1 MADDALLHKAAS
13 IERCLKRI
21 QEEYA
26 GAPLETSQTRQD
38 ALVLNLLRACETAID
53 MAMHTCRK
61 KRLGAPQ
68 SSRQAFE
75 LLQQA
80 GIIPESTET
89 QMKRM
94 VGFRNIAVHEY
105 REMELDIVKTI
116 VEKHLSE
123 FTQFTKALLNAD

>member
-1 MADDALLHKAAS
+1 MADDALLNKAAS

-68 SSRQAFE
+68 SSRQAVE